1 MALVLEGS
9 RWVAPRASERQ
20 GKCRCT
26 ILGGHPAL
34 EESRGVLLRDRGEA
48 RRACSAR
55 T

>member
-9 RWVAPRASERQ
+9 SWVTPWASERQ

-34 EESRGVLLRDRGEA
+34 EESQGG
-48 RRACSAR
+48 C
-55 T
+55 